1 MFTKLSSGL
10 ARALFVSIASATAA
24 VSLACSS
31 DAGVEPS
38 TSRSVESAAD
48 ADSVQA
54 RRGGPEVAL
63 RVTEAPPF
71 NGHYRTFDNSGTA
84 AVRVSV
90 VSLNGGVLTAR
101 AQRGGGGHSI
111 RTPRFN
117 PNTGAPRAVV
127 KILNATATDALNPRT
142 NPFTFGAD
150 FTLDGLSSSTARGSV
165 DNGDNLMQRGLFND
179 SSQYKLELDDN
190 VAACRIGG
198 AQGAVEVSSSVRMQ
212 ADRWYRARCK
222 RLSGSISISVTFW
235 RANGSAH
242 TVTDTR
248 AGRTG
253 DMTPDRASWP
263 LSVGGKLE
271 AAGAVSSATDQFN
284 GRIDNA
290 ILRIR

>member
-1 MFTKLSSGL
+1 
-10 ARALFVSIASATAA
+10 V
-24 VSLACSS
+24 
-31 DAGVEPS
+31 
-38 TSRSVESAAD
+38 
-48 ADSVQA
+48 
-54 RRGGPEVAL
+54 
-63 RVTEAPPF
+63 
-71 NGHYRTFDNSGTA
+71 N
-84 AVRVSV
+84 
-90 VSLNGGVLTAR
+90 LNGGVLTAGNE
-101 AQRGGGGHSI
+101 RGGGRGHSI

-290 ILRIR
+290 ILRIG